1 MPKDNR
7 KILNSV
13 RGGAGQVFRDGME
26 DELAAHLDQKRIDE
40 LKREGVLAGDWTS
53 TKRGAI
59 SISGDAPGARLASRI
74 ADEGMTVIGSHGDE
88 FKPLPLEE
96 TMKRFEEFDFSDE
109 VMRSVQFHRDAIKN
123 KVGGGGLP
131 ESDFGR
137 EGGGS
142 SVEPN
147 TGANDSTK
155 DDSTNNRRRDDEEFP
170 ENFPARSK
178 FIKADKTFAEVK
190 SLSREKLIEI
200 DGIAEKT
207 ADEVLAF
214 IAEIDK

>member
-26 DELAAHLDQKRIDE
+26 DELAAALDQKRIDE
-40 LKREGVLAGDWTS
+40 LVAGGVLAGDWTS
-53 TKRGAI
+53 LARGAI
-59 SISGDAPGARLASRI
+59 SISGDAPSARLASRI
-74 ADEGMTVIGSHGDE
+74 ADEGMTVIGSRGDE

-109 VMRSVQFHRDAIKN
+109 VMRSVQFHKDAIKN
-123 KVGGGGLP
+123 KVGGGLS

-137 EGGGS
+137 EGGKN
-142 SVEPN
+142 SVQPN
-147 TGANDSTK
+147 AGANDSTR

-190 SLSREKLIEI
+190 TLSREKLIEI

-214 IAEIDK
+214 IADFNK